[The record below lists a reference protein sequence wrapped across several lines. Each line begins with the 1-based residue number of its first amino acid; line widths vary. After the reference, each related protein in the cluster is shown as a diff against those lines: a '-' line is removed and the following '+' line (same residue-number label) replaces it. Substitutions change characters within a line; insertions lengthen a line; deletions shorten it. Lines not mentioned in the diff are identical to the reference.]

1 MAFGLSWQHVT
12 LALLVIVF
20 VKLLTRARTKLP
32 PGPSGLPL
40 IGSLH
45 KMPPRYPERAF
56 FRWGK
61 EYGSDLVYV
70 KLLWKSTI
78 VLNTVEAAKDLLDK
92 RSAKYSDRPSMILHT
107 EMISQQAALVA
118 IPYGDRFRR
127 HRKWLYDGVGN
138 KEKLKSYQ
146 ELQRREVN
154 SLVKNLL
161 NDPAHFLDHV
171 HLYFAAIMLQI
182 AYGRRVRSLDD
193 ELVQAGERSVT
204 GANGLGGPGAQFVDL
219 GFPFLQHVPNWF
231 PGAQFKRNALEVRKC
246 VETLKKMGYDIIQA
260 DIASGK
266 AEPCIYTSIL
276 AEFGGSLPPDVE
288 DDAKGLPPFNVYGAG
303 VETSRGT
310 LSMILLHLVRNP
322 DMLRK
327 AQEEVDRVVGND
339 RLPELADRP
348 SLPYL
353 NAFLEEVYRWSP
365 VLPMAVPHRVTADD
379 HYRGYDIPAGS
390 TVISNTWAMTRDPRY
405 FPDPEEFRPERFLV
419 AKEQQGE
426 LLLPSSFVFGFGRR
440 VCPGQALA
448 DPSLWIAFANVVA
461 LFDLCKPLDRD
472 GHEIMPSLEIL
483 PGFSSQP
490 APFTCTI
497 APRSEKAARM
507 ISQLDD

>member
-1 MAFGLSWQHVT
+1 MPFDFSWQHVA
-12 LALLVIVF
+12 LALLVVLS
-20 VKLLTRARTKLP
+20 VKLFRKTRDKLP
-32 PGPSGLPL
+32 PGPSRLPL

-45 KMPPRYPERAF
+45 HMPPSFPERAF
-56 FRWGK
+56 FKWGK

-70 KLLWKSTI
+70 KLLRKPTI
-78 VLNTVEAAKDLLDK
+78 VLNTIEAAKDLLDK

-107 EMISQQAALVA
+107 EMISQEAALVA

-127 HRKWLYDGVGN
+127 HRKWMYDGVGN
-138 KEKLKSYQ
+138 KDKLRSYQ

-154 SLVKNLL
+154 SLVKNLA
-161 NDPAHFLDHV
+161 NDPAHFLDHI
-171 HLYFAAIMLQI
+171 HLYFTAIMLQI
-182 AYGRRVRSLDD
+182 TYGRRVKSLDD
-193 ELVQAGERSVT
+193 ELVQAGEHSVS

-219 GFPFLQHVPNWF
+219 GFPYLQHIPSWF
-231 PGAQFKRNALEVRKC
+231 PGAQFKRNALEVRKR
-246 VETLKKMGYDIIQA
+246 VETWKQMGYDMVQA
-260 DIASGK
+260 DIASGA
-266 AEPCIYTSIL
+266 AEPCIYTEIL
-276 AEFGGSLPPDVE
+276 AEFGGSLPPEVE
-288 DDAKGLPPFNVYGAG
+288 DDAKGLAPFNVYGAG

-310 LSMILLHLVRNP
+310 LTMIFLHLVRNP

-365 VLPMAVPHRVTADD
+365 VLPMAVPHRVTTDD

-390 TVISNTWAMTRDPRY
+390 TIIANTWAMTRDSRY

-419 AKEQQGE
+419 PKEQEGDI
-426 LLLPSSFVFGFGRR
+426 LLPSSFVFGFGRR

-448 DPSLWIAFANVVA
+448 DPSLWIALANVVA
-461 LFDLCKPLDRD
+461 LFDLRKPLDRD
-472 GHEIMPSLEIL
+472 GREITPSLEIV
-483 PGFSSQP
+483 PGF
-490 APFTCTI
+490 T
-497 APRSEKAARM
+497 RSV
-507 ISQLDD
+507 